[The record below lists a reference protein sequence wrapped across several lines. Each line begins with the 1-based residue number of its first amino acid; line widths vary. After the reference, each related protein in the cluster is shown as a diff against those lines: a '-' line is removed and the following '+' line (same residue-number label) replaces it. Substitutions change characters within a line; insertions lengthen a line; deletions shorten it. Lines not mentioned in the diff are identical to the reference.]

1 MGATEKVLEQQLR
14 QRLARMGYLLVK
26 SGARDPHDVTFG
38 RYMIVHAINARVMAG
53 QGFTLRFGDVADW
66 IIETSTDGA

>member
-26 SGARDPHDVTFG
+26 ARPRDPHDATFG
-38 RYMIVHAINARVMAG
+38 RYMIVHAITAQVKAG
-53 QGFTLRFGDVADW
+53 QGFTLSLGDVADW

>member
-1 MGATEKVLEQQLR
+1 MGVTEKVLEQQLR

-26 SGARDPHDVTFG
+26 SRARDPHHVTFG
-38 RYMIVHAINARVMAG
+38 HYMIVHAVNAQVTAG
-53 QGFTLRFGDVADW
+53 QGFTLELGDVADW